1 MERTRRNTRGFNGAL
16 VDAILKAAER
26 VGSDG
31 KGRDGLQGYMI
42 FLAKEYRKEFL
53 ALLAKVM
60 ELEPDQEKPKAVF
73 RTREEIEAE
82 MKARGL
88 PIPTGMFS

>member
-1 MERTRRNTRGFNGAL
+1 MKRSRRNVRGPNQDL
-16 VDAILKAAER
+16 VEAVLKAAEQ

-42 FLAKEYRKEFL
+42 FLAKEYLPQYL

-60 ELEPDQEKPKAVF
+60 ELEPAQEPPEKVF
-73 RTREEIEAE
+73 RTRAEIEAE